1 MGSPSRPPCAASTRR
16 SSRQGSSR
24 KPAAASSMSAL
35 PRAASARKPSGASG
49 RPRSERHDLGLKT
62 RLEEDLKAAMR
73 SGDTTR
79 RDTLRFALAAIQ
91 REAVDRRQAAVDTLI
106 AAGKSEGERAT
117 ALAEKEPSEP
127 DDAAV
132 RDDPQNQAES
142 R

>member
-1 MGSPSRPPCAASTRR
+1 
-16 SSRQGSSR
+16 
-24 KPAAASSMSAL
+24 
-35 PRAASARKPSGASG
+35 
-49 RPRSERHDLGLKT
+49 LKT

-117 ALAEKEPSEP
+117 ALAEKDPSVL

-132 RDDPQNQAES
+132 QDVLRKQAKMRRDSIEAFRKGGRN
-142 R
+142 